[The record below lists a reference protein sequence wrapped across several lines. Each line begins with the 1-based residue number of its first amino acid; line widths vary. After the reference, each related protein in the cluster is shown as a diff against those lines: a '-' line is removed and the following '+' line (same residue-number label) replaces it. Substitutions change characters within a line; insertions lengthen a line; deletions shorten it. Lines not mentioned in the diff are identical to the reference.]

1 MRERFGRD
9 LGICIYTKPAKNRP
23 MSISL
28 TRRDTLKGAMAAT
41 AAVAAAPYLLNLTGG
56 VESSPTQNVP
66 VKATVTPASAVS
78 GAASAQADSGTT
90 VLVIKG
96 DVVNSYSGLQTIKI
110 QDAALAAKLR
120 SAIQARIE

>member
-1 MRERFGRD
+1 
-9 LGICIYTKPAKNRP
+9 

-28 TRRDTLKGAMAAT
+28 TRRDALKGAMAAT
-41 AAVAAAPYLLNLTGG
+41 AAVAAAPYLLNLAGG

-66 VKATVTPASAVS
+66 VKSIAPASAVS

-110 QDAALAAKLR
+110 QDAALAAKLK
-120 SAIQARIE
+120 SAVQARFE